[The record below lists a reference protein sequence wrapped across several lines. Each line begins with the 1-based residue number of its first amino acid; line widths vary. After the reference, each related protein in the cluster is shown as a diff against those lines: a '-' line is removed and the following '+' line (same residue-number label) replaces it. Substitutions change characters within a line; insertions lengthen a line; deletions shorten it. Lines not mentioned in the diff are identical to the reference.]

1 MKISSISFF
10 LLLVCQLHVV
20 AQPSSTGRTQEV
32 SPELSVIEFEPVQVG
47 TYQITTGGKPFSS
60 VVVSLSV
67 GDSFDGAT
75 LLADSDTSQLK
86 ADEHSPDI
94 DLQQSIPIIFGAP
107 QQTATVTLPNVSGK
121 FSVYLI
127 YAFELPSSARTSG
140 VQESAAD
147 CEEPATVS
155 QPEWRQGLSAP
166 SYSRSYSAI
175 NHLIVHHSA
184 TSNSLSDYY
193 NVVRNIYIYHTQV
206 NGWSDVG
213 YNYLIAPDGTIFRGR
228 DPGVGEQDAVL
239 GAHFC
244 GRNSGTMG
252 VCLLG
257 DFRSAD
263 PKEAAI
269 SSLEALL
276 TWKATKDGLDVLSSA
291 RHPLNDELPTI
302 AGHRQ
307 GCATECPG
315 DKVFERLEALRQQI
329 ALNIEMCNDP
339 LTVSNVTVYPNPS
352 EGDIHIELP
361 EDKELEL
368 ADLITFSGQRQP
380 IALIDEGQNGY
391 RAATST
397 LQPGVYILMLK
408 IKNEHPEYKKVI
420 LQ

>member
-1 MKISSISFF
+1 MKFSSVSFF
-10 LLLVCQLHVV
+10 LLLVCQLHVI
-20 AQPSSTGRTQEV
+20 AQPGSIGRLQNI
-32 SPELSVIEFEPVQVG
+32 SPELSVVEFEPVQAG
-47 TYQITTGGKPFSS
+47 AYQITAGGKLFSS
-60 VVVSLSV
+60 AVVSVSV

-75 LLADSDTSQLK
+75 LLAGSDTSQLK

-94 DLQQSIPIIFGAP
+94 DRQQSIPIIFGAP
-107 QQTATVTLPNVSGK
+107 QQTATVTLPNVSGS

-127 YAFELPSSARTSG
+127 YAFELPSAARTSA
-140 VQESAAD
+140 VQQSAAD
-147 CEEPATVS
+147 CEEPSTVAQS
-155 QPEWRQGLSAP
+155 EWRQGLSAP
-166 SYSRSYSAI
+166 SYSRSYSEVK
-175 NHLIVHHSA
+175 HLIVHHSA
-184 TSNSLSDYY
+184 TSNSLTDYY
-193 NVVRNIYIYHTQV
+193 NVVRNIYVYHTQV

-213 YNYLIAPDGTIFRGR
+213 YNYLIAPDGTIFKGR
-228 DPGVGEQDAVL
+228 DPGTGEQDLVL

-257 DFRSAD
+257 DFRSAV

-276 TWKATKDGLDVLSSA
+276 TWKAAKDGLDVFSSPG
-291 RHPLNDELPTI
+291 HPLNNELPTI

-339 LTVSNVTVYPNPS
+339 LTVSNVVVYPNPS
-352 EGDIHIELP
+352 EGDIRIEVP

-397 LQPGVYILMLK
+397 LKPGVYILMLK
-408 IKNEHPEYKKVI
+408 MKNEHPEYKKVI